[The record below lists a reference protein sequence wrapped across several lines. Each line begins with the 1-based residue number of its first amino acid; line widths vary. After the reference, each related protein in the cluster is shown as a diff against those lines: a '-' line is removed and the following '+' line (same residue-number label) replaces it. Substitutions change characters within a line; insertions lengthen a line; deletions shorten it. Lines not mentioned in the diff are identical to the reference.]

1 MVAARIKIR
10 RWEAPPAH
18 LAQVSFAL
26 LEAYERG
33 TPVPLLAERLNL
45 PDEWVRERIEAAS
58 LCLKLPRCY
67 VGAAFA

>member
-1 MVAARIKIR
+1 MEASRIRFR
-10 RWEAPPAH
+10 RWDNPPAH

-26 LEAYERG
+26 LEAFERG

-58 LCLKLPRCY
+58 LCLKLPRSY
-67 VGAAFA
+67 IGAAFV